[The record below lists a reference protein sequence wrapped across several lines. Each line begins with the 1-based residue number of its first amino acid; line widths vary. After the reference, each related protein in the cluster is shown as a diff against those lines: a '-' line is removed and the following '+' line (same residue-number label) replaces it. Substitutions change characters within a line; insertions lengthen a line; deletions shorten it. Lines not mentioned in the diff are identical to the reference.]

1 MKLKLGSLPLLV
13 LLITSILTGCQA
25 QPSLEE
31 EAASLLLSLKKAQY
45 EFSYSQLADGRYEQL
60 ASSAERGDAY
70 FLAFQ
75 AISEKVKPFFHQKEY
90 EKFFKNRV
98 AGMTI
103 EAVIREKCEI
113 RVKDVRMDEFYQD
126 ETNGTYIGHY
136 TLELQFLYGN
146 GLPDQT
152 VVKKGQITVSQVDG
166 VWKLE
171 RDWDGYLKESDLP

>member
-13 LLITSILTGCQA
+13 LLIASILTGCQA

-45 EFSYSQLADGRYEQL
+45 ESSYSQLADGHYEQL
-60 ASSAERGDAY
+60 ASSTEKGDAY

-126 ETNGTYIGHY
+126 ETNGSYIGHY

-146 GLPDQT
+146 GLPDQA